1 MSKVQKTLINNARL
15 NHLLKLAD
23 TYLIKM
29 ENGEWSGNPVTY
41 KEIKKSVEHSKS
53 EMAKQSRQRRKTMTI
68 EYIPEIERRGII
80 GEHNTREV

>member
-1 MSKVQKTLINNARL
+1 MAKVQTTKVSNTKL

-53 EMAKQSRQRRKTMTI
+53 EMFKQSRQRRKTMTI
-68 EYIPEIERRGII
+68 EYIADEERRGFI
-80 GEHNTREV
+80 GDHNTREV